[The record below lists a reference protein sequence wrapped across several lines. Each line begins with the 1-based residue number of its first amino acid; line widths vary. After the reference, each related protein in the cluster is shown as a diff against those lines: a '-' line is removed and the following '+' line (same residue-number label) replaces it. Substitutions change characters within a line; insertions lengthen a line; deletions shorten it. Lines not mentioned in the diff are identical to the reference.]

1 MKKFPF
7 LAFEGLDGAGKT
19 TLAELFAK
27 QQNFN
32 YYGSIPSELISLR
45 KQIAATNSP
54 ISTFHFYSLCNI
66 LRSYEYRIKLNDLG
80 VVADRY
86 VFSTL
91 AYHSLLMKQD
101 LSSYLHILQSEQEFL
116 LPDVIVYVTASQ
128 STINQRIIQRS
139 EKVPMQ
145 WYGDKVSLEYNLDES
160 YKRIFALV
168 NIPIIQID
176 TTNSNPEQA
185 YSNLCC
191 ELYKI
196 SESIPIIKSIN
207 FDVN

>member
-1 MKKFPF
+1 MTKFPF

-27 QQNFN
+27 QQNFH
-32 YYGSIPSELISLR
+32 YYSSIPPELITLR
-45 KQIAATNSP
+45 EQIAATKSP
-54 ISTFHFYSLCNI
+54 ISTFHFYNLCNV
-66 LRSYEYRIKLNDLG
+66 LRSHEYTIKLNNSG

-101 LSSYLHILQSEQEFL
+101 LSSYLHILQSEPKFL

-128 STINQRIIQRS
+128 SIINQRITQRS

-160 YKRIFALV
+160 YKRIFGLV

-196 SESIPIIKSIN
+196 SESIPIIRSIN

>member
-1 MKKFPF
+1 MTKFTF

-19 TLAELFAK
+19 TLAQLFAK
-27 QQNFN
+27 QQNFD
-32 YYGSIPSELISLR
+32 YYGSIPPELICLR
-45 KQIAATNSP
+45 EQIAATNSP

-66 LRSYEYRIKLNDLG
+66 LRSYEYRLKLNDLG

-101 LSSYLHILQSEQEFL
+101 LSSYLHILQSEQKFL
-116 LPDVIVYVTASQ
+116 MPDVIVYVTASE
-128 STINQRIIQRS
+128 STINQRITKRS
-139 EKVPMQ
+139 QNVPMQ

-160 YKRIFALV
+160 YKRIFSLV

-196 SESIPIIKSIN
+196 KDTIPILKTIN
-207 FDVN
+207 FNID